1 MHQGRL
7 VTFTSV
13 IVMFFHCFS
22 ALASQRANFP
32 TASDYAVEHRDSS
45 GRSTFTPI
53 SAAGGT
59 TLLFTQFSR
68 LKDWQRPSS
77 QTSDASAIRV
87 ICSREGEAIK
97 MVVSVYFGPFDQ
109 LDTPRSLEGVPE
121 KPAGVYFARLN
132 ETVSFIELAEFGIEP
147 LAMKVVPAK
156 PATASPPKIINKT
169 KAIEVISVEEA
180 RDQYLLSLR
189 NNSSKNIT
197 VLNIYV
203 PSRGGSASQTAQSL
217 PDRSLIPSGQVY
229 ETVVHIGRGGR
240 RTPQGY
246 IPDEPEQTKIVIG
259 AVLFDDSTYEGEIE
273 TAVRVAAD
281 RRGQKIQIAR
291 LVALINKMIEG
302 QDQDVSTIIENLR
315 KHVVALS
322 EEPEQAVMQEV
333 AESFPSLGEQSKFEI
348 KAGMIG
354 GLNSG
359 KQSML
364 HAIRDYE
371 RERVD
376 RGTVLQAWLNRM
388 KRQYEELL
396 GKL

>member
-1 MHQGRL
+1 M
-7 VTFTSV
+7 V
-13 IVMFFHCFS
+13 FHCTS
-22 ALASQRANFP
+22 ALTFQRAHFL
-32 TASDYAVEHRDSS
+32 TASDYALEHKNYD
-45 GRSTFTPI
+45 GQPAFTPI
-53 SAAGGT
+53 PATSAT
-59 TLLFTQFSR
+59 TLLFNQFSP
-68 LKDWQRPSS
+68 LKDWHRPLT
-77 QTSDASAIRV
+77 QNSDASAIRV
-87 ICSREGEAIK
+87 ICSREGDAIK

-132 ETVSFIELAEFGIEP
+132 ETISFNELSQFGIEP
-147 LAMKVVPAK
+147 LTMKVVPAK
-156 PATASPPKIINKT
+156 PATANPPQIVNKT
-169 KAIEVISVEEA
+169 KAIEVISVEGA

-203 PSRGGSASQTAQSL
+203 PTRSGRAGRTSQSL
-217 PDRSLIPSGQVY
+217 PDRPLIPSGQVY

-246 IPDEPEQTKIVIG
+246 VPDEPEQSTIVVG
-259 AVLFDDSTYEGEIE
+259 TVVFDDSTYEGEIE

-281 RRGQKIQIAR
+281 RRGQKIQIKR
-291 LVALINKMIEG
+291 LVGLIDKVIESRA
-302 QDQDVSTIIENLR
+302 QDVSTVLGNLR
-315 KHVVALS
+315 KQVVALS
-322 EEPEQAVMQEV
+322 EEPEPALIQEV
-333 AESFPSLGEQSKFEI
+333 AESFPSLEEQSKFEI
-348 KAGMIG
+348 KSGIIG

-364 HAIRDYE
+364 HSIRDYE

-376 RGTVLQAWLNRM
+376 RGTVLQVWLNRM